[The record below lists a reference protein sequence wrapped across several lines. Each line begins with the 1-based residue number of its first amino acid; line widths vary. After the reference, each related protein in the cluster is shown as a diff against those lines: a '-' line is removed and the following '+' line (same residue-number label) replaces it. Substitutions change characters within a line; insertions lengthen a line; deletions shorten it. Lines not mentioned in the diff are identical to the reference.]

1 MNDQEFDSALIG
13 AWFALAADQGRGFP
27 TVVAAAEAAGLPLER
42 ARARFPSR
50 GSVLMRFGVLADQ
63 AALGSVPSDGAMR
76 DRLFD
81 VIMKRIDVL
90 QAHRAGV
97 NAVLRRLPAMP
108 PLALLMAAATERS
121 MRWLLDACGARTG
134 GLAGELRVRGLVAVW
149 LWTVRAW
156 QGDETADLST
166 TMAALDRAL
175 GYAERAAG
183 WLGASSGAASA
194 PPDSETPLPP
204 EPEPPLPPEPT
215 LPLEPTLPPE
225 PLPSDPL
232 PPDPL
237 PPVTGEPDKPSEG
250 MPGLEPSP

>member
-13 AWFALAADQGRGFP
+13 AWFALAAGPGRGFP
-27 TVVAAAEAAGLPLER
+27 SVASAAREAGLQLEQ

-63 AALGSVPSDGAMR
+63 AALSGVPSDGAMR

-97 NAVLRRLPAMP
+97 NAVLRQLPAMP

-121 MRWLLDACGARTG
+121 MRWLLDACGARTA

-156 QGDETADLST
+156 QNDESADLST

-183 WLGASSGAASA
+183 WLGGSSSAASV
-194 PPDSETPLPP
+194 PP
-204 EPEPPLPPEPT
+204 EPELNLPPE
-215 LPLEPTLPPE
+215 
-225 PLPSDPL
+225 PL

-237 PPVTGEPDKPSEG
+237 PPVTGEPDEPSEG
-250 MPGLEPSP
+250 MPGLEPSA